1 MGDKYDGSTPVQIFV
16 DRVQRAVQRMR
27 ANFYEFSDSD
37 LASFIK
43 GSLVTAQLDVWA
55 SGNDT
60 LRDPASSAAL
70 LEELSRVLQPRTD
83 LADLACQK
91 ALHQPA
97 DTAVGQFDELTGIH
111 KRYRVPQ
118 PSGEGV
124 HGMIRCFPAQM
135 QMRLPLLLTQL
146 DEVATVCASERAAA
160 IRRVLTTL
168 YEELARP
175 VSGAAWVD
183 VLAAISAVDGLLH
196 TALVQQSLTA
206 AAAAAAGSSSS
217 SCKQQQQQ
225 QAMPSLLGVGAI
237 GRVLSAGLAFNVL
250 QGPAAAAT
258 AAASGSGG
266 SSSGSSGWFE
276 QAPYKAAAKGR
287 VVQFTQA
294 SMMTVKVGL
303 YSNGSVK
310 RTVQAHLDYGCNG
323 SCISTEFLQQN
334 WHQVFAPGSKA
345 ELAELETP
353 LQLGM
358 FAGDQHTVIT
368 HVVCG
373 VELVIGDGV
382 YVVDKLVVPGANFSL
397 VLGNDFAFNFAAR
410 TWARDF
416 RDRQAGRYLILP
428 LTASLCRPG
437 VEAPRR
443 PASATEFWYPMQR
456 VPVFY

>member
-1 MGDKYDGSTPVQIFV
+1 MGDKYDGSTPVQNFV

-97 DTAVGQFDELTGIH
+97 DTAVGQFDELTGIN

-146 DEVATVCASERAAA
+146 EVDRTKHSVQLLHAACVTYDSQEAQQREERQRQAQQQLILDLQEEVRQLRQQKQPRDAAGQA
-160 IRRVLTTL
+160 DGGGRGGRGGRFGGGRGGGCDSGGGRGRGRGG
-168 YEELARP
+168 RP
-175 VSGAAWVD
+175 AP
-183 VLAAISAVDGLLH
+183 AVDDEGD
-196 TALVQQSLTA
+196 
-206 AAAAAAGSSSS
+206 
-217 SCKQQQQQ
+217 
-225 QAMPSLLGVGAI
+225 LGP
-237 GRVLSAGLAFNVL
+237 LAE
-250 QGPAAAAT
+250 GPGG
-258 AAASGSGG
+258 SGSG
-266 SSSGSSGWFE
+266 SGEWQWWQQQRQQRLVAFE

-287 VVQFTQA
+287 VVKFTLA

-382 YVVDKLVVPGANFSL
+382 YVVDMLVVPGANFSL
-397 VLGNDFAFNFAAR
+397 VLGNDFAFNYAAR
-410 TWARDF
+410 TWARDLS
-416 RDRQAGRYLILP
+416 DRQAGRYLILP

-443 PASATEFWYPMQR
+443 PASATEFCLP
-456 VPVFY
+456 